1 MDTNSL
7 KQETVL
13 EILKL
18 FFKDQK
24 TKVSG
29 DSQKLITDVIYLFIL
44 EAAHRTATQA
54 QNEQVDETEIHH
66 FEKVLPKLLLDF

>member
-1 MDTNSL
+1 M
-7 KQETVL
+7 L

-24 TKVSG
+24 TKGTIVPMKPLIIMRFVTVSG

-44 EAAHRTATQA
+44 GKS
-54 QNEQVDETEIHH
+54 VG
-66 FEKVLPKLLLDF
+66 